1 MIDRYI
7 EHEIVDVCKRYG
19 IGITPFSPLAQGL
32 LTGKYHKGQAFPE
45 GSRAITQADHQVNAL
60 LTDENLEKVEKLSE
74 IAKKLGTDMPCLA
87 LAWVLRQPCISCVIN
102 GASKPSQLLNN
113 VKACEVEIDEESMK
127 EIETI
132 LGFTRFERHVG

>member
-1 MIDRYI
+1 MKMKMMANTL
-7 EHEIVDVCKRYG
+7 HEIERND
-19 IGITPFSPLAQGL
+19 PELA
-32 LTGKYHKGQAFPE
+32 
-45 GSRAITQADHQVNAL
+45 
-60 LTDENLEKVEKLSE
+60 
-74 IAKKLGTDMPCLA
+74 
-87 LAWVLRQPCISCVIN
+87 VIN